1 MLPWYQDTNR
11 STRRELMVLAEK
23 SKGPRYVVNLEGRE
37 FAWLK
42 DTITV
47 PEIRELAGW
56 DASQPVVEIDLQDN
70 TEKTLAEDA
79 VVTLRPGQG
88 FAKKVKFQRG

>member
-1 MLPWYQDTNR
+1 MA
-11 STRRELMVLAEK
+11 LAEK
-23 SKGPRYVVNLEGRE
+23 SKGPKYVVNLEGSE
-37 FAWLK
+37 IDWAK
-42 DTITV
+42 ETISV

-56 DASQPVVEIDLQDN
+56 DASQPILEIDLQDN

-79 VVTLRPGQG
+79 VVMLKPGQG

>member
-1 MLPWYQDTNR
+1 MA
-11 STRRELMVLAEK
+11 LAEK
-23 SKGPRYVVNLEGRE
+23 SKGPKYVVNLEGRE
-37 FAWLK
+37 FDWLK

-47 PEIRELAGW
+47 TEIRELAGW

-79 VVTLRPGQG
+79 VVTLKPGQG